1 MPINGAF
8 QTLKS
13 QGKTDFLCSVT
24 LVKSRGSGHENL
36 KIVKN
41 QVKYG
46 IFKDLPNFIKINALK
61 AL

>member
-1 MPINGAF
+1 MPINRAF
-8 QTLKS
+8 QRLKKPRKD
-13 QGKTDFLCSVT
+13 GFPLLCNPS
-24 LVKSRGSGHENL
+24 KIKGSGHENL